1 MCGVT
6 NGQPS
11 TTAMTAAA
19 ARAAHLI
26 VDDAPCIFSDPVAEA
41 LLGERAAEL
50 LSYHRGQAT
59 HPILSAARAEVTCR
73 SRFAEDRLA
82 EAVARGVRQYVLL
95 GAGLD
100 SFGYRSALAGQL
112 RVFEVDHPGTQ
123 EWKLAALA
131 AAGIEVPAG
140 VTLVAADLRTATL
153 TAALSAAGFEAGQ
166 LAVVSWLGVIMYL
179 SRTAI
184 GSTLASLRGFAAG
197 SEVIADYMLPESL
210 RDAAGDSFVSQVG
223 AVAAERG
230 EPWLTF
236 LSPDD
241 MGGLLAEHG
250 FGAIEHASQRDSV
263 PAQLWDRTDSLR
275 PISLSMVCRAT
286 LVGDSRQ

>member
-26 VDDAPCIFSDPVAEA
+26 VDDAPYIFSDPVAEA

-140 VTLVAADLRTATL
+140 VTFVAADLRTATL
-153 TAALSAAGFEAGQ
+153 TAVLSAAGFEAGQ
-166 LAVVSWLGVIMYL
+166 PAVVSWLGVIMYL
-179 SRTAI
+179 SRAAI
-184 GSTLASLRGFAAG
+184 SSTLASLRGFAAG
-197 SEVIADYMLPESL
+197 TELIADYMLPQSL

-223 AVAAERG
+223 AVAAEHG

-241 MGGLLAEHG
+241 IGGLLAEHG
-250 FGAIEHASQRDSV
+250 FGAIEHVSQRDSV
-263 PAQLWDRTDSLR
+263 PAQLWDRADSLR
-275 PISLSMVCRAT
+275 PISLSMVCRAA
-286 LVGDSRQ
+286 LLGDSR